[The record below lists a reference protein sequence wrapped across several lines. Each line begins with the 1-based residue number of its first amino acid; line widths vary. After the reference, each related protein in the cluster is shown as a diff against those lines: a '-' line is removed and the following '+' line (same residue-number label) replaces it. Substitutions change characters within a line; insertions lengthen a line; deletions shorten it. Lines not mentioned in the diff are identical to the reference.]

1 MDRNVL
7 VTVNS
12 DPACQNGVM
21 DRNVLVTVNSDPACH
36 TILLHRRSRS
46 FQKSS
51 TVLTSLQKRDLCNK
65 MSMVQIHN
73 SREKQ
78 KLPVKVASHHAA
90 TSAPLT
96 SGTGTDPSLSST
108 PSCHRHTVVAEGLE
122 VVSMLLWS
130 SPNKGCSWY
139 SLQQQQTKPNKHK
152 THTTYPTSSPRHP
165 CCISSLIMLIIPYV
179 TWLAVGA
186 GVGVGGR
193 ALGQLAQVNT
203 MVLIYVP

>member
-1 MDRNVL
+1 MCVG
-7 VTVNS
+7 
-12 DPACQNGVM
+12 PAASTLMPAVGNRFSVVQKTPLDSPFCSCTPNPRLCAFAQKGVM

-36 TILLHRRSRS
+36 TILLQCRSRS

-65 MSMVQIHN
+65 MSVVQTHN
-73 SREKQ
+73 SRENQ

-122 VVSMLLWS
+122 VVSMLL
-130 SPNKGCSWY
+130 
-139 SLQQQQTKPNKHK
+139 
-152 THTTYPTSSPRHP
+152 
-165 CCISSLIMLIIPYV
+165 
-179 TWLAVGA
+179 
-186 GVGVGGR
+186 
-193 ALGQLAQVNT
+193 
-203 MVLIYVP
+203 

>member
-1 MDRNVL
+1 MDRNVLVTVNSDPACQKGVMDRNVLVTVNSDPACQKGVMERNVL

-65 MSMVQIHN
+65 TSMVQIHN

-122 VVSMLLWS
+122 VVSMLL
-130 SPNKGCSWY
+130 
-139 SLQQQQTKPNKHK
+139 
-152 THTTYPTSSPRHP
+152 
-165 CCISSLIMLIIPYV
+165 
-179 TWLAVGA
+179 
-186 GVGVGGR
+186 
-193 ALGQLAQVNT
+193 
-203 MVLIYVP
+203 